1 MKNNKKKK
9 ILIILGII
17 VILMLIVGGVVINK
31 IFNRVTSSARISS
44 SNRNEK
50 WIKDIEFLKDKLP
63 KKHKNLFFYKSK
75 EEFNNEINELIK
87 NIPSYTDEEVKGK
100 LVKIITSI
108 NDSHT
113 SVGLDNLKFFPLKF
127 FEFEDG
133 IYLIDG
139 EENYKDYWGQKLI
152 AINGYEIEEVKE
164 MIKPYISKDNSAIF
178 KNQFSNSLTNLNLLS
193 FSGIADNDEVTY
205 TFTDGDITVK
215 ALSYKNNKNM
225 KFISENNDKVPLSKQ
240 NNNDKYWFKYL
251 EDENI
256 VYVKYNS
263 CSNMEGYSFKEFTND
278 VFQVV
283 DKNNP
288 DKLVVDFR
296 DNGGGNSAIFNSF
309 LEAINERED
318 INKTGKLYAIIGRST
333 FSSAILNTMDLKKNT
348 NATLVG
354 ESTGGQPN
362 HFGEVKQL
370 YLSNTNITVYYSS
383 NYFKTTKEDVDSIY
397 PDKEVTLKASS
408 FFEGKDDFLEAIINE
423 EVK

>member
-1 MKNNKKKK
+1 M
-9 ILIILGII
+9 
-17 VILMLIVGGVVINK
+17 
-31 IFNRVTSSARISS
+31 
-44 SNRNEK
+44 
-50 WIKDIEFLKDKLP
+50 
-63 KKHKNLFFYKSK
+63 
-75 EEFNNEINELIK
+75 IK

-362 HFGEVKQL
+362 HFGEVKQI

>member
-318 INKTGKLYAIIGRST
+318 INKTGKLYAIIGRTT
-333 FSSAILNTMDLKKNT
+333 FSSAILNTMDLKK
-348 NATLVG
+348 
-354 ESTGGQPN
+354 EYKC
-362 HFGEVKQL
+362 HFGR
-370 YLSNTNITVYYSS
+370 
-383 NYFKTTKEDVDSIY
+383 
-397 PDKEVTLKASS
+397 
-408 FFEGKDDFLEAIINE
+408 
-423 EVK
+423 